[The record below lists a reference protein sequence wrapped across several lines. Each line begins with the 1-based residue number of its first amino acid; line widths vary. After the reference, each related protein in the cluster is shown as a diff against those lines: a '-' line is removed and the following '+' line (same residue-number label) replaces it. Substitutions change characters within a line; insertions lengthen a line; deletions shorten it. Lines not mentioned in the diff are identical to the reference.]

1 MKALKTSILLIGLF
15 CRYLAFEVDDV
26 VDSSQSKS
34 TINFDLIKV
43 AQDQDQPEEGHTS
56 CETRLSIAYEHK
68 YMGFIYVGSSQQ
80 AVNVT
85 FDTASPQVVITSEL
99 CDSTCQTKA
108 YSQSKSTTSK
118 NLGETYELEFD
129 FEDILLETVAFS
141 DNICL

>member
-1 MKALKTSILLIGLF
+1 M
-15 CRYLAFEVDDV
+15 
-26 VDSSQSKS
+26 
-34 TINFDLIKV
+34 
-43 AQDQDQPEEGHTS
+43 
-56 CETRLSIAYEHK
+56 AYEHK
-68 YMGFIYVGSSQQ
+68 YMGLIFVGSSQQ

-99 CDSTCQTKA
+99 CDNTCQTKA

-118 NLGETYELEFD
+118 NLGETYELEYD

>member
-1 MKALKTSILLIGLF
+1 MKALKACILLIGLF
-15 CRYLAFEVDDV
+15 CRYFAFEADDV
-26 VDSSQSKS
+26 VDSSQGKS

-43 AQDQDQPEEGHTS
+43 AQDQPEEGHTS

-129 FEDILLETVAFS
+129 FEDILLETVAFT